1 MTNRL
6 ARPVGP
12 PAPDVYNET
21 GDSVANTVRTKFP
34 DARIVK
40 VNPITGF
47 VTVDLSKASGRTK
60 RMIRNGD
67 GYSVYDDLGPTNH
80 IVELQVNVPQGK
92 SKGRK

>member
-1 MTNRL
+1 MRNAF

-12 PAPDVYNET
+12 RAPDEYNET
-21 GDSVANTVRTKFP
+21 GDSVANTIRAKFP

-40 VNPITGF
+40 VSPITGF

-60 RMIRNGD
+60 RLIRDGE

-80 IVELQVNVPQGK
+80 IIELQVNVPQGK
-92 SKGRK
+92 NKGRK